1 MKNILYQESIVEIKH
16 LFRMMRN
23 TLLALFVFAGTAFAT
38 ESYSQTMKVTV
49 VADNMSTGKVISEI
63 EKQTDYL
70 FVYNVN
76 EVNLKRNVKVN
87 AQNKSVAEVLNKVF
101 EGTDIYYAMEGK
113 NIMLMSKAKD
123 GEVAQQANKVTGI
136 VKDTNGE
143 PIIGANVTVKGQSIG
158 TITDI
163 DGRFVLDAPKN
174 AVLQITYIGY
184 VSQEVKVGSQKE
196 LNIILKEDTK
206 TLDEVVVIG
215 YGSMRKKDL
224 TGAVVQI
231 NPNKVADTHP
241 TNVQELL
248 RGTAGLQIGYDTS
261 AKGGGSI
268 QLRGQNSVYTD
279 GDHNAPLIVLD
290 GMVFYGELSEINPN
304 DISQI
309 DVLKDASS
317 TAIYGAKAAC
327 GVIIIT
333 TKKGKV
339 GKPVINIST
348 SLGLDTKSDF
358 RSVYDAMG
366 YMKFREDWY
375 KTTTLGFDEKG
386 NYSYY
391 AIGDKGVGYYDS
403 PDNLLQY
410 GMNIDQWKAL
420 STSSDGESLQSI
432 YARRLGLDESS
443 NVYNNYLLGK
453 TVNWEDQVFRTGI
466 RQDYNANISG
476 ASDRINYYIS
486 FGYLKNQGVLYG
498 DDYKSFRS
506 NLKVNG
512 KVTDWLEIGA
522 NINVQDRSDGTQSIN
537 LETEQNMLSTTTM
550 LRLSPYASLYDED
563 GSYIQYPMDSDIK
576 RGYNY
581 WFSNQY
587 NDLEK
592 GYTIFNTVFNSRIKL
607 PFNITYD
614 FNIAP
619 RYQFFYDR
627 YFMSAD
633 YPDSNVRDRG
643 VNRGWAKRFDW
654 SLNNT
659 ITWDYTFKDVHH
671 FMVTLVQEAEERR
684 YWSDNIKARNIQP
697 SDALGFH
704 NTQNATLEDSSFGTD
719 DTHETACALLG
730 RLFYSYDNRYLFT
743 GSVRRDGYSA
753 FGSSNPYATF
763 PSFSVAW
770 NFSNE
775 KFVNL
780 PWLNT
785 GKLRFSWGKNGNRS
799 LANSYLSLA
808 NLGAGLGA
816 TMNYLNPDGSVATD
830 MKYLMMDRLANPGLQ
845 WEKTES
851 FNIGLDFAVLDN
863 RLSGSIDYY
872 FKKTHDMI
880 MSQRLP
886 NFSGFS
892 SIYTNLGEI
901 QNTGVE
907 LSFSSVNIDRPNF
920 RWTSTLNFS
929 FNANKINH
937 LYYEYEDVID
947 NTGNVIGKK
956 EMDDKT
962 NGWFIG
968 KAIDEIWDFKVEG
981 IWQVDEAEKASLVGQ
996 RPGDPKVS
1004 NIYTAD
1010 DIINEDGTRTPVY
1023 NDRDKVFQG
1032 KKTPPIYWNLRNNFT
1047 IWKNLDIYFSLYSY
1061 MGHKSKSVNY
1071 LNQLNQASSVTYAF
1085 NNFKGGYWLPENPT
1099 NKYARLD
1106 ALGPSG
1112 ATAPAKVY
1120 NRSFIRL
1127 DNISLGYTLPQ
1138 KWTRKFLIDRIRVTA
1153 SIRNIAV
1160 FTNDWEYGDP
1170 ETGGLATRTY
1180 NFGLNFTL

>member
-16 LFRMMRN
+16 LFHIMRI
-23 TLLALFVFAGTAFAT
+23 TALALFIFAGTAFAT
-38 ESYSQTMKVTV
+38 ESYSQVMKVTV
-49 VADNMSTGKVISEI
+49 VANKISTGKVINEI

-70 FVYNVN
+70 FVYNVD
-76 EVNLKRNVKVN
+76 EVNLQRTIQIN
-87 AQNKSVAEVLNKVF
+87 AENKSVAEVLNKVF
-101 EGTDIYYAMEGK
+101 ENTNIYYAMEGK
-113 NIMLMSKAKD
+113 NIMLISRTKE
-123 GEVAQQANKVTGI
+123 GQSVEQVNKVTGI
-136 VKDTNGE
+136 VRDVNGE
-143 PIIGANVTVKGQSIG
+143 AIIGANIRAKGQSIG

-163 DGRFVLDAPKN
+163 NGRFVINIPAN
-174 AVLQITYIGY
+174 AILQITYIGY
-184 VSQEVKVGSQKE
+184 TSQEVNVSNKKE
-196 LNIILKEDTK
+196 LTITLYEDTK
-206 TLDEVVVIG
+206 TLEEVVVIG

-231 NPNKVADTHP
+231 NPDKVADTHP
-241 TNVQELL
+241 GNVQELL
-248 RGTAGLQIGYDTS
+248 RGTAGLQIGYDAS

-327 GVIIIT
+327 GVVIIT
-333 TKKGKV
+333 TKKGKM

-348 SLGLDTKSDF
+348 NLGIDTKSDF
-358 RSVYDAMG
+358 RSVYNATD

-375 KTTTLGFDEKG
+375 KSTTLGFNEKG
-386 NYSYY
+386 DYSYY
-391 AIGDKGVGYYDS
+391 AIGNKGVGYYDN
-403 PDNLLQY
+403 PNNLSQY
-410 GMNIDQWKAL
+410 GISTDQWKAL

-432 YARRLGLDESS
+432 YARRLGLDEST

-453 TVNWEDQVFRTGI
+453 TINWEDQVFRTGI
-466 RQDYNANISG
+466 KQDYNASISG
-476 ASDRINYYIS
+476 ASDRINYYMS

-506 NLKVNG
+506 NFKVNG
-512 KVTDWLEIGA
+512 KVTDWLEIGT
-522 NINVQDRSDGTQSIN
+522 NINFQDRSDGTRSIN
-537 LETEQNMLSTTTM
+537 LDTEQNMLSTTTM
-550 LRLSPYASLYDED
+550 LRLSPYASLYNED

-592 GYTIFNTVFNSRIKL
+592 GYTIFNTVLNTKIKL

-633 YPDSNVRDRG
+633 FPNSNVRDRG

-659 ITWDYTFKDVHH
+659 VTWDYTLKDIHH
-671 FMVTLVQEAEERR
+671 FIVTLVQEAEERR

-719 DTHETACALLG
+719 DTHETASALLG

-775 KFVNL
+775 KFINL
-780 PWLNT
+780 SWLDT

-830 MKYLMMDRLANPGLQ
+830 MKYLMMDRLANPRLQ

-851 FNIGLDFAVLDN
+851 FNIGLDFGILDN
-863 RLSGSIDYY
+863 RLNGSIDYY

-886 NFSGFS
+886 NFSGFN

-901 QNTGVE
+901 QNTGIE
-907 LSFSSVNIDRPNF
+907 LSLNSVNINRANF
-920 RWTSTLNFS
+920 RWTSTFNLS

-937 LYYEYEDVID
+937 LYYEYEDVVD
-947 NTGNVIGKK
+947 NNGNVIGKK

-981 IWQVDEAEKASLVGQ
+981 IWQVNEADEAALACQ

-1010 DIINEDGTRTPVY
+1010 DIINKDGTRTPVY
-1023 NDRDKVFQG
+1023 NDNDKVFQG

-1047 IWKNLDIYFSLYSY
+1047 IYKNLDIFFSFYSY
-1061 MGHKSKSVNY
+1061 MGHKSKSINY

-1085 NNFKGGYWLPENPT
+1085 NNFKSGYWLPENPT

-1112 ATAPAKVY
+1112 ATAPAKIY
-1120 NRSFIRL
+1120 NRSFVRL

-1138 KWTRKFLIDRIRVTA
+1138 NWTRKFLIDRVRITA
-1153 SIRNIAV
+1153 SVRNIAV
-1160 FTNDWEYGDP
+1160 FASDWEYGDP

-1180 NFGLNFTL
+1180 NFGLSFTL

>member
-375 KTTTLGFDEKG
+375 KTTTLGFD
-386 NYSYY
+386 
-391 AIGDKGVGYYDS
+391 
-403 PDNLLQY
+403 
-410 GMNIDQWKAL
+410 
-420 STSSDGESLQSI
+420 
-432 YARRLGLDESS
+432 
-443 NVYNNYLLGK
+443 
-453 TVNWEDQVFRTGI
+453 
-466 RQDYNANISG
+466 
-476 ASDRINYYIS
+476 
-486 FGYLKNQGVLYG
+486 
-498 DDYKSFRS
+498 
-506 NLKVNG
+506 
-512 KVTDWLEIGA
+512 
-522 NINVQDRSDGTQSIN
+522 
-537 LETEQNMLSTTTM
+537 
-550 LRLSPYASLYDED
+550 
-563 GSYIQYPMDSDIK
+563 
-576 RGYNY
+576 
-581 WFSNQY
+581 
-587 NDLEK
+587 
-592 GYTIFNTVFNSRIKL
+592 
-607 PFNITYD
+607 
-614 FNIAP
+614 
-619 RYQFFYDR
+619 
-627 YFMSAD
+627 
-633 YPDSNVRDRG
+633 
-643 VNRGWAKRFDW
+643 
-654 SLNNT
+654 
-659 ITWDYTFKDVHH
+659 
-671 FMVTLVQEAEERR
+671 
-684 YWSDNIKARNIQP
+684 
-697 SDALGFH
+697 
-704 NTQNATLEDSSFGTD
+704 
-719 DTHETACALLG
+719 
-730 RLFYSYDNRYLFT
+730 
-743 GSVRRDGYSA
+743 
-753 FGSSNPYATF
+753 
-763 PSFSVAW
+763 
-770 NFSNE
+770 
-775 KFVNL
+775 
-780 PWLNT
+780 
-785 GKLRFSWGKNGNRS
+785 
-799 LANSYLSLA
+799 
-808 NLGAGLGA
+808 
-816 TMNYLNPDGSVATD
+816 
-830 MKYLMMDRLANPGLQ
+830 
-845 WEKTES
+845 
-851 FNIGLDFAVLDN
+851 
-863 RLSGSIDYY
+863 
-872 FKKTHDMI
+872 
-880 MSQRLP
+880 
-886 NFSGFS
+886 
-892 SIYTNLGEI
+892 
-901 QNTGVE
+901 
-907 LSFSSVNIDRPNF
+907 
-920 RWTSTLNFS
+920 
-929 FNANKINH
+929 
-937 LYYEYEDVID
+937 
-947 NTGNVIGKK
+947 
-956 EMDDKT
+956 
-962 NGWFIG
+962 
-968 KAIDEIWDFKVEG
+968 
-981 IWQVDEAEKASLVGQ
+981 
-996 RPGDPKVS
+996 
-1004 NIYTAD
+1004 
-1010 DIINEDGTRTPVY
+1010 
-1023 NDRDKVFQG
+1023 
-1032 KKTPPIYWNLRNNFT
+1032 
-1047 IWKNLDIYFSLYSY
+1047 
-1061 MGHKSKSVNY
+1061 
-1071 LNQLNQASSVTYAF
+1071 
-1085 NNFKGGYWLPENPT
+1085 
-1099 NKYARLD
+1099 
-1106 ALGPSG
+1106 
-1112 ATAPAKVY
+1112 
-1120 NRSFIRL
+1120 
-1127 DNISLGYTLPQ
+1127 
-1138 KWTRKFLIDRIRVTA
+1138 
-1153 SIRNIAV
+1153 
-1160 FTNDWEYGDP
+1160 
-1170 ETGGLATRTY
+1170 
-1180 NFGLNFTL
+1180 